1 MTVKVDIPTYT
12 QRGMASRDA
21 FSRSAM
27 LALYRKVLKLHKNVL
42 PKVPACQC
50 SAPVCA

>member
-1 MTVKVDIPTYT
+1 
-12 QRGMASRDA
+12 MASRDA